1 MLVIRCQSLSSFRHW
16 GEGGHTVGEAL
27 CPSLQPSMAPPT
39 GWIPSGASHSI
50 KAQGLPSTAIH
61 YISLKTT
68 YLLPGLEKLTLL
80 PISGCFL
87 FLKHQPLSFPS
98 LEQLKLNFLM
108 VLSFQ
113 TKGPLSGI
121 FVFQSLS
128 NNAAGKSYFLLHAET
143 ISLICF
149 SLLL

>member
-1 MLVIRCQSLSSFRHW
+1 MGREGILLGKPCACHCNLPWHHPQVGSLL
-16 GEGGHTVGEAL
+16 GHHILSRPRGHHPQL
-27 CPSLQPSMAPPT
+27 PT
-39 GWIPSGASHSI
+39 TYP
-50 KAQGLPSTAIH
+50 
-61 YISLKTT
+61 LKTT

-113 TKGPLSGI
+113 TKGPLSRIVI
-121 FVFQSLS
+121 FRSLS
-128 NNAAGKSYFLLHAET
+128 SNVAGKSYFLLHAET
-143 ISLICF
+143 VSLICF

>member
-50 KAQGLPSTAIH
+50 KAQGSPSTATH

-113 TKGPLSGI
+113 TKGLFPEYSFFIPSVVML
-121 FVFQSLS
+121 Q
-128 NNAAGKSYFLLHAET
+128 GKAISYSMLRLFL
-143 ISLICF
+143 
-149 SLLL
+149 